1 MTYRLKLS
9 PAMKKLY
16 PIFNIVKLSTAPTNL
31 IPDRRPE
38 PPPLPIIADGE
49 EEWEVE
55 KILDSHWH

>member
-1 MTYRLKLS
+1 
-9 PAMKKLY
+9 MKKLY